1 LAYFVRPP
9 GVVVVTASR
18 WSFLK
23 EILLVAGFSL
33 LITVTARMAVVLP
46 FTPVPVTG
54 QTLAVLLAG
63 AVLGSKRGCASV
75 LLYLMWGVM
84 GIPMFAGA
92 ATGAFWVSAT
102 GGYLI
107 GFVFAAFTVG
117 YLTERG
123 FDRGPRL
130 VLALLLGN
138 VVIYLFGLPWL
149 AMFLAGGPVALTNLV
164 PGTDLLQ
171 KTLSAGLYPFMPG
184 DLAKLFIAAFA
195 LPSARRLAALYKR

>member
-1 LAYFVRPP
+1 
-9 GVVVVTASR
+9 VVVATASR

-33 LITVTARMAVVLP
+33 LIAVTARMAFVLP

-75 LLYLMWGVM
+75 LLYLTWGAM
-84 GIPMFAGA
+84 GMPMFAGA
-92 ATGAFWVSAT
+92 TAGAFWISAT

-107 GFVFAAFTVG
+107 GFAFAAFTVG

-123 FDRGPRL
+123 FGHGPRL
-130 VLALLLGN
+130 LLALLLGN

-149 AMFLAGGPVALTNLV
+149 AMFLAGEPRVWTNV
-164 PGTDLLQ
+164 IPGTDLFQ
-171 KTLSAGLYPFMPG
+171 KTLSAGLYPFVLG
-184 DLAKLFIAAFA
+184 DLTKLFVAALA

>member
-1 LAYFVRPP
+1 MAYFVRPP
-9 GVVVVTASR
+9 GVVVVTAPR

-33 LITVTARMAVVLP
+33 LIAVTARMAVVLP

-84 GIPMFAGA
+84 GMPMFASA
-92 ATGAFWVSAT
+92 VTGAFWVSAT

-107 GFVFAAFTVG
+107 GFAFAAFTVG

-149 AMFLAGGPVALTNLV
+149 AMFLAGGPAVLTNLV

-171 KTLSAGLYPFMPG
+171 KTLSAGLYPFIPG